1 MDRGRLTVGGKKS
14 QRDNQRLRFYIFF
27 LLIITDGVF
36 WHVLCFV
43 SLWMKSCNHPTDAL
57 FLLAEVVRSVSL
69 GVVIWPNHWHLPS
82 PSWPLTWATACA
94 LARWP
99 AIMKSTM
106 AAGQCMC
113 VSESPCAHECVCV
126 CHFLWVDFS
135 VSNFSAVI
143 FPPFLLVTHCSMCTL
158 TPSDLTSRAGAGA
171 GWVGGVGVV
180 WGSEGG

>member
-1 MDRGRLTVGGKKS
+1 MLVKWQCTARRNYHDMVHRNRGITIAAVILQVVNGLLKTNSTVSHGQGKTHSGGKKKS

-113 VSESPCAHECVCV
+113 VSESPCAHECMCVCV
-126 CHFLWVDFS
+126 SFS
-135 VSNFSAVI
+135 VSGF
-143 FPPFLLVTHCSMCTL
+143 
-158 TPSDLTSRAGAGA
+158 
-171 GWVGGVGVV
+171 
-180 WGSEGG
+180 